1 MCGCVDVWICGD
13 GDNCTSIHIYKY
25 IIIYKIILN
34 IIIFEYYKNRQPGVE
49 KKEKVTRDRSNMV
62 YEGVSRRA
70 GGVSGV
76 IGGYRVCR
84 RRRPARAREPLRTLR
99 TLRTGERGGD
109 VSAQVEEAKSS
120 GVGGFY
126 AEA

>member
-1 MCGCVDVWICGD
+1 
-13 GDNCTSIHIYKY
+13 
-25 IIIYKIILN
+25 
-34 IIIFEYYKNRQPGVE
+34 
-49 KKEKVTRDRSNMV
+49 MV

-84 RRRPARAREPLRTLR
+84 RRRPARAREPLRT
-99 TLRTGERGGD
+99 GERGGD
-109 VSAQVEEAKSS
+109 VSAQLEEAKSS